1 VPAERVAPGVFRVLK
16 GFVNAYA
23 LQAEDGI
30 TLIDCGPPK
39 RGAGRI
45 ADLLRALGS
54 SPADVRN
61 ILVTHCHID
70 HIGGLASLA
79 ATSGASVLVH
89 GADAPVVRGE
99 TVTPGPNRGKVLGR
113 VLGPVLLR
121 RGRRRADPVTI
132 ERELADGE
140 VLPIAGGLRVI
151 HTPGHTPGQIS
162 FLADRDGGIL
172 ITGDAAGSAGGRP
185 YPPIGPFLGVSTED
199 LGEAV
204 RSFRKL
210 AELDFEV
217 AAFGHGRPLT
227 SRAAERFRAQL
238 GRLPE

>member
-1 VPAERVAPGVFRVLK
+1 MPAERIAPGVFRVLK
-16 GFVNAYA
+16 GYVNAYA
-23 LQAEDGI
+23 LEDEQGV

-39 RGAGRI
+39 RAARVEALLHELGR
-45 ADLLRALGS
+45 
-54 SPADVRN
+54 SPSDVGH
-61 ILVTHCHID
+61 ILITHCHID
-70 HIGGLASLA
+70 HVGSLA
-79 ATSGASVLVH
+79 QLAARSGAQVLVH

-99 TVTPGPNRGKVLGR
+99 AVTPGPNRRKVLGR

-121 RGRRRADPVTI
+121 WGRRRPDPVAI
-132 ERELADGE
+132 ERELIDGE
-140 VLPIAGGLRVI
+140 VLPIAGGVRVV
-151 HTPGHTPGQIS
+151 HTPGHTPGQVS
-162 FLADRDGGIL
+162 FLIDRDGGIL
-172 ITGDAAGSAGGRP
+172 IAGDAAGNVGGRP

-217 AAFGHGRPLT
+217 AAFGHGRPLR